1 VEVLY
6 NRKYEQCCFKLHV
19 DEMHNIVAMDYRKFV
34 WNRLSQITLLRDG
47 YMPLEVVGN
56 ATNINW

>member
-1 VEVLY
+1 
-6 NRKYEQCCFKLHV
+6 V

-56 ATNINW
+56 ATNINR